1 MGPVGSKNGKEAQ
14 NKAIFQKNKDFNE
27 VSGKKVLKLY
37 PSNQGRQYGGAGGPA
52 PLLSRKLTLWGF
64 QNGGQLVQKI
74 DIFEKLKKNKIDLN
88 KK

>member
-52 PLLSRKLTLWGF
+52 PLLSRKLTL
-64 QNGGQLVQKI
+64 
-74 DIFEKLKKNKIDLN
+74 
-88 KK
+88 